1 MNKTKIFLFA
11 LVAMLA
17 ASCMRDTV
25 DQGAISAEEAKIAR
39 KFVNTIDSAVPGELL
54 IYVDESSVAM
64 LNGVGADTRVSMT
77 DIEAVADEMG
87 AYSIEPVFNL
97 KVNAERKRA
106 LGMDHWFVVSLPES
120 ADLNEVSR
128 RFASLESVERVEFNM
143 TVKKPSYEAI
153 PCDGATLASTRATAM
168 PFNDERI
175 EMQWS
180 LNNTAEAHFYPTV
193 KAGEDI
199 NVLPAWE
206 LTAGRPDVIVAIV
219 DAGVCH
225 THPDLKDNMHVN
237 EAELNGADGVDD
249 DDNGYVDD
257 IYGYNFADNMGRIM
271 WSANDSHGTHVAGIV
286 AATSNNG
293 IGIAGIAGGTGNGDG
308 VRIFSS
314 QIMSGNNTAGLQSIG
329 RAIEYAA
336 DRGASVLQCSWG
348 FEPNAVSNDALFES
362 GSTSVEYKALEY
374 FISTQNCPA
383 MEGGLVV
390 FAAGNEGKPLA
401 GYPAAYND
409 YLAVTAYAPDGLPT
423 YYTCYDRGCNISAP
437 GGEYYYIGNS
447 IREYGCI
454 LSTLANG
461 DYGYMQGTSQAC
473 PHVSGIAALGLS
485 YALDNGLTFTLDEF
499 KSKLL
504 TSVTN
509 FDKMLTGTKENVGSA
524 GTLNLTTYRGK
535 MGTGKVDT
543 YRFLMSLRGTNC
555 IPLPVGQEAIIDFNK
570 YMGDG
575 QLDIK
580 CLSTYTI
587 SDETREKLGIQDE
600 HILSGKLIVTCTKP
614 GCGSITVS
622 MVAGGSAVGGG
633 QLVGG
638 MAIEKEFALVA
649 RECYTVGDS
658 GMVEDAAG
666 WL

>member
-11 LVAMLA
+11 LVALLA
-17 ASCMRDTV
+17 ASCMRDTI
-25 DQGAISAEEAKIAR
+25 DQGAISAEDAMVAR
-39 KFVNTIDSAVPGELL
+39 KFINTVDSAVPGELI
-54 IYVDESSVAM
+54 IYVDKASIAM
-64 LNGVGADTRVSMT
+64 LEGVGEATRVAMT
-77 DIEAVADEMG
+77 DIEQVADEVG
-87 AYSIEPVFNL
+87 AYGIEPVFNL

-106 LGMDHWFVVSLPES
+106 LGMDRWYAVSLPES
-120 ADLNEVSR
+120 VDLESVAR

-143 TVKKPSYEAI
+143 TVEKPSSEVI
-153 PCDGATLASTRATAM
+153 PFDGNVFSATRASAM

-206 LTAGRPDVIVAIV
+206 LTTGRPDVIVAVV

-225 THPDLKDNMHVN
+225 SHKDLKDNMWVN
-237 EAELNGADGVDD
+237 EAELNGTDGVDD
-249 DDNGYVDD
+249 DGNGYNDD

-271 WSANDSHGTHVAGIV
+271 WSANDSHGTHVAGIIG
-286 AATSNNG
+286 ATSNNG
-293 IGIAGIAGGTGNGDG
+293 IGIAGIAGGSGNGDG
-308 VRIFSS
+308 VRIMSA
-314 QIMSGNNTAGLQSIG
+314 QIMSGSNTAGLQSIG
-329 RAIEYAA
+329 KAIEYAA
-336 DRGASVLQCSWG
+336 DNGASILQCSWG
-348 FEPNAVSNDALFES
+348 FKPGDVANDALFMS

-383 MEGGLVV
+383 MDGGLVV
-390 FAAGNEGKPLA
+390 FAAGNEGMNMA

-409 YLAVTAYAPDGLPT
+409 YLSVTAFAPDGLPT

-447 IREYGCI
+447 AREYGCI
-454 LSTLANG
+454 LSTIANG

-485 YALDNGLTFTLDEF
+485 YALDNGLSFTLDEF

-504 TSVTN
+504 TSVNN
-509 FDKMLTGTKENVGSA
+509 FDSMLVGTKENVGTA
-524 GTLNLTTYRGK
+524 GTLNLTNYRGK

-555 IPLPVGQEAIIDFNK
+555 IPLPVGQEVIIDFNK

-575 QLDIK
+575 ELGIK
-580 CLSTYTI
+580 VLSEYTI
-587 SDETREKLGIQDE
+587 SPETREALGIENDKN
-600 HILSGKLIVTCTKP
+600 IGGKFIVTCTKP
-614 GCGSITVS
+614 GTGTITVS
-622 MVAGGSAVGGG
+622 MVAGGTAVGGG
-633 QLVGG
+633 QLIGG
-638 MAIEKEFALVA
+638 MAIEKEFAFVV
-649 RECYTVGDS
+649 REGYVMGENDMVGN
-658 GMVEDAAG
+658 ANG